1 MYVQHVGWKKVE
13 EAEEVE
19 EVEISE
25 FPEGLR
31 IRIGL
36 KPPEQM
42 LVSPGLKPGVTDNN
56 QWCFLITGIN
66 CPGLQAGDQ
75 KDPQGKGFSPIKE
88 SFGS

>member
-1 MYVQHVGWKKVE
+1 MYDQHVGWKKVE
-13 EAEEVE
+13 EVEEVK

-42 LVSPGLKPGVTDNN
+42 PGQPRAEARGN
-56 QWCFLITGIN
+56 
-66 CPGLQAGDQ
+66 
-75 KDPQGKGFSPIKE
+75 
-88 SFGS
+88 